1 MRHVINKWLVSTSSI
16 SSVSEDVLLR
26 SLKQDADRKLQ
37 DNDQCLRGLVAYR
50 RMVLS
55 DGLRLLRDFNEKLTG
70 WMEGLLVV
78 REERR
83 VLIAFSLIRFG
94 MVRYRREEPRNSL
107 ALFKALDYRKFLAR
121 SKVLLKLIDRKR

>member
-1 MRHVINKWLVSTSSI
+1 M
-16 SSVSEDVLLR
+16 R